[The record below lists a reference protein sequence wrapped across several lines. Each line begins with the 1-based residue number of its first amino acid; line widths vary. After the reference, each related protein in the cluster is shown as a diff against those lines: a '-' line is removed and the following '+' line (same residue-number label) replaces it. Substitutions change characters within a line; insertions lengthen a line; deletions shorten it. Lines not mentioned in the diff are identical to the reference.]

1 MSSFNNLLSRASILL
16 EMAKGG
22 KGEKNIKKNLP
33 SPVYNVFKTASN
45 TAKLKGG
52 TPTREGRIA
61 AITYIKD
68 YIAMQIDLD
77 FSDEQELMRFINVSG
92 QEPFI
97 DFLEATTPEGSN
109 LTYSEMLK
117 NITDE
122 DIEAINAERQRKV
135 EDAVSVS
142 MNRGEERQQK
152 YDIRAA
158 EIALRLKEK
167 EEFKQMAQTAREK
180 GDQELEGVMDAIGSG
195 LEDAVFALKQEVD
208 IKKVKGSANDV
219 LDRLEDEIMS
229 APRGEFSPLIYKA
242 LANVREVIEN
252 QITTVDQLKS
262 LINQIENR
270 EGYQEIAYSLTSAV
284 KGIKMTRGAVED
296 EEFDASKADLNN
308 KHGVEKWEE
317 ILAKK
322 RGFTTGE
329 DEEHDWRPES
339 LEEYEPDYDEV
350 MGGEDEEIINVVGY
364 PHIVRYG
371 NSGEVISVTTKEPGS
386 KIDVSLVNKYLNS
399 GFDLA
404 RAIAAATSHPNDA
417 DQGNEDQMMMG
428 ESYTSMYLTEQ
439 TKKDSVY
446 HPKKPQNQSFKDR
459 YKPKTS
465 WQLEEL
471 RRYGM

>member
-33 SPVYNVFKTASN
+33 SPIYNVFKTASN

-77 FSDEQELMRFINVSG
+77 ISDEQELMRFINVSG

-97 DFLEATTPEGSN
+97 DFLEVTTPEGSN

-117 NITDE
+117 NITDA

-167 EEFKQMAQTAREK
+167 EEFRQMAQTAREK

-195 LEDAVFALKQEVD
+195 LEDAVVALKQEAE
-208 IKKVKGSANDV
+208 IKTVKDSANDV

-262 LINQIENR
+262 LINNIEK
-270 EGYQEIAYSLTSAV
+270 EQGYQEIAYALSAAV
-284 KGIKMTRGAVED
+284 RGIKLTRGGAAVE
-296 EEFDASKADLNN
+296 E
-308 KHGVEKWEE
+308 
-317 ILAKK
+317 
-322 RGFTTGE
+322 
-329 DEEHDWRPES
+329 EEHDWRPES
-339 LEEYEPDYDEV
+339 IEEYPPYNEIEN
-350 MGGEDEEIINVVGY
+350 EEIINVVGY

-371 NSGEVISVTTKEPGS
+371 DSGEVISVTTKEPGS
-386 KIDVSLVNKYLNS
+386 EIDVSLVNKYLNS
-399 GFDLA
+399 GFKLG
-404 RAIAAATSHPNDA
+404 RAIAAATSHPNDTNT
-417 DQGNEDQMMMG
+417 GNEDAMMMG

-439 TKKDSVY
+439 TKKDSLY
-446 HPKKPQNQSFKDR
+446 KPSKEEPITFKNK
-459 YKPKTS
+459 YKPKTH

-471 RRYGM
+471 RRYGL

>member
-33 SPVYNVFKTASN
+33 SPIYNVFKTASN

-77 FSDEQELMRFINVSG
+77 ISDEQELMRFINVPG

-117 NITDE
+117 NITDA

-152 YDIRAA
+152 YEIRAA

-167 EEFKQMAQTAREK
+167 EEFRQMAQTAREK

-195 LEDAVFALKQEVD
+195 LEDAVVALKQEAE
-208 IKKVKGSANDV
+208 IKTVKDSANDV

-262 LINQIENR
+262 LINKIEK
-270 EGYQEIAYSLTSAV
+270 EQGYQEIAYALSAAV
-284 KGIKMTRGAVED
+284 RGIKLTRGGAVE
-296 EEFDASKADLNN
+296 E
-308 KHGVEKWEE
+308 
-317 ILAKK
+317 
-322 RGFTTGE
+322 
-329 DEEHDWRPES
+329 EEHDWRPES
-339 LEEYEPDYDEV
+339 IEEYEPDYDEV
-350 MGGEDEEIINVVGY
+350 MGGEEEEHDWRPESIEEYPPYNEIDNEEIINVVGY

-371 NSGEVISVTTKEPGS
+371 DSGEVISVTTKEPGS
-386 KIDVSLVNKYLNS
+386 EINVGLVNKYLQS
-399 GFDLA
+399 GFDLG
-404 RAIAAATSHPNDA
+404 RAIAAATSHPSDTNT
-417 DQGNEDQMMMG
+417 GNEDTMMMG

-439 TKKDSVY
+439 IKKDSLY
-446 HPKKPQNQSFKDR
+446 KPSKEEPITFKNK
-459 YKPKTS
+459 YKPKTH

-471 RRYGM
+471 RRYGL

>member
-33 SPVYNVFKTASN
+33 SPIYNVFKTASN

-77 FSDEQELMRFINVSG
+77 ISDEQELMRFINVPG

-167 EEFKQMAQTAREK
+167 EEFRQMAQTAREK

-195 LEDAVFALKQEVD
+195 LEDAVVALKQEAE
-208 IKKVKGSANDV
+208 IKTVKDSANDV

-242 LANVREVIEN
+242 LANVRKVIEN

-262 LINQIENR
+262 LINKIEK
-270 EGYQEIAYSLTSAV
+270 EQGYQEIAYALSAAV
-284 KGIKMTRGAVED
+284 RGIKLTRGGAVE
-296 EEFDASKADLNN
+296 E
-308 KHGVEKWEE
+308 
-317 ILAKK
+317 
-322 RGFTTGE
+322 
-329 DEEHDWRPES
+329 EEHDWRPES
-339 LEEYEPDYDEV
+339 IEEYEPDYDEV
-350 MGGEDEEIINVVGY
+350 MGGEEEEHDWRPESIEEYPPYNEIDNEEIINVVGY

-371 NSGEVISVTTKEPGS
+371 DSGEVISVTTKEPGS
-386 KIDVSLVNKYLNS
+386 EINVGLVNKYLQS
-399 GFDLA
+399 GFNLS
-404 RAIAAATSHPNDA
+404 RAIAAATSYPSDTNT
-417 DQGNEDQMMMG
+417 GNEDAMMMG

-439 TKKDSVY
+439 IKKDSLY
-446 HPKKPQNQSFKDR
+446 KPSKEETITFKNK
-459 YKPKTS
+459 YKPKTH

-471 RRYGM
+471 RRYGL

>member
-33 SPVYNVFKTASN
+33 SPIYSVFKGASDI
-45 TAKLKGG
+45 AKLKGG
-52 TPTREGRIA
+52 VPTREGKKA

-68 YIAMQIDLD
+68 YISMHLDLD
-77 FSDEQELMRFINVSG
+77 LGDEKALMRFTNIPA
-92 QEPFI
+92 QEPLI
-97 DFLEATTPEGSN
+97 DFLETTTPLGSD

-117 NITDE
+117 NITDA
-122 DIEAINAERQRKV
+122 DIEAINAERQRDV
-135 EDAVSVS
+135 ESAVSVS
-142 MNRGEERQQK
+142 MNRGEARQEV

-195 LEDAVFALKQEVD
+195 LEDAMVALKQETE
-208 IKKVKGSANDV
+208 IKKVQDSANDV

-252 QITTVDQLKS
+252 QITTVEQLKS
-262 LINQIENR
+262 LINQIENK

-296 EEFDASKADLNN
+296 EEMSEEAEDVESYYDPS
-308 KHGVEKWEE
+308 GVGVGPEE
-317 ILAKK
+317 
-322 RGFTTGE
+322 
-329 DEEHDWRPES
+329 
-339 LEEYEPDYDEV
+339 YDEV
-350 MGGEDEEIINVVGY
+350 MSGEFEDSDNEEIINVVGY

-371 NSGEVISVTTKEPGS
+371 DGGEVISVTTKEPGS
-386 KIDVSLVNKYLNS
+386 EIDVNYVNKYLQS

-404 RAIAAATSHPNDA
+404 RAIAAATSHPNDTNH
-417 DQGNEDQMMMG
+417 DEDEDQMMMG
-428 ESYTSMYLTEQ
+428 ESYTSKYLTEQ
-439 TKKDSVY
+439 IKKDSFY
-446 HPKKPQNQSFKDR
+446 KPNKEETITFKNK
-459 YKPKTS
+459 YKPKTH

-471 RRYGM
+471 RRYGL

>member
-33 SPVYNVFKTASN
+33 SPIYNVFKTASN

-77 FSDEQELMRFINVSG
+77 ISDEQELMRFINVSG

-97 DFLEATTPEGSN
+97 DFLEVTTPEGSN

-117 NITDE
+117 NITDA

-167 EEFKQMAQTAREK
+167 EEFRQMAQTAREK

-195 LEDAVFALKQEVD
+195 LEDAVVALKQEAE
-208 IKKVKGSANDV
+208 IKTVKDSANDV

-262 LINQIENR
+262 LINNIEK
-270 EGYQEIAYSLTSAV
+270 EQGYQEIAYALSAAV
-284 KGIKMTRGAVED
+284 RGIKLTRGGAVE
-296 EEFDASKADLNN
+296 E
-308 KHGVEKWEE
+308 
-317 ILAKK
+317 
-322 RGFTTGE
+322 
-329 DEEHDWRPES
+329 EEHDWRPES
-339 LEEYEPDYDEV
+339 IEEYPPYNEIEN
-350 MGGEDEEIINVVGY
+350 EEIINVVGY

-371 NSGEVISVTTKEPGS
+371 DSGEVISVTTKEPGS
-386 KIDVSLVNKYLNS
+386 EIDVSLVNKYLNS
-399 GFDLA
+399 GFKLG
-404 RAIAAATSHPNDA
+404 RAIAAATSHPNDTNT
-417 DQGNEDQMMMG
+417 GNEDAMMMG

-439 TKKDSVY
+439 TKKDSLY
-446 HPKKPQNQSFKDR
+446 KPSKEEPITFKNK
-459 YKPKTS
+459 YKPKTH

-471 RRYGM
+471 RRYGL

>member
-33 SPVYNVFKTASN
+33 SPIYNVFKTASN

-77 FSDEQELMRFINVSG
+77 ISDEQELMRFINVPG

-167 EEFKQMAQTAREK
+167 EEFRQMAQTAREK

-195 LEDAVFALKQEVD
+195 LEDAVVALKQEAE
-208 IKKVKGSANDV
+208 IKTVKDSANDV

-242 LANVREVIEN
+242 LANVRKVIEN

-262 LINQIENR
+262 LINKIEK
-270 EGYQEIAYSLTSAV
+270 EQGYQEIAYALSAAV
-284 KGIKMTRGAVED
+284 RGIKLTRGGAV
-296 EEFDASKADLNN
+296 
-308 KHGVEKWEE
+308 
-317 ILAKK
+317 
-322 RGFTTGE
+322 E

-339 LEEYEPDYDEV
+339 IEEYEPDYDEV
-350 MGGEDEEIINVVGY
+350 MGGEEEEHDWRPESIEEYPPYNEIDNEEIINVVGY

-371 NSGEVISVTTKEPGS
+371 DSGEVISVTTKEPGS
-386 KIDVSLVNKYLNS
+386 EINVGLVNKYLQS
-399 GFDLA
+399 GFNLS
-404 RAIAAATSHPNDA
+404 RAIAAATSYPSDTNT
-417 DQGNEDQMMMG
+417 GNEDAMMMG

-439 TKKDSVY
+439 IKKDSLY
-446 HPKKPQNQSFKDR
+446 KPSKEETITFKNK
-459 YKPKTS
+459 YKPKTH

-471 RRYGM
+471 RRYGL